1 MPHAIVAWGFLCS
14 REVAMFDV
22 NKFRLALS
30 KWFDRESAMFG
41 LAGMFYCQDRAKRDS
56 LTFAARA
63 VGNLPMKE
71 S

>member
-1 MPHAIVAWGFLCS
+1 
-14 REVAMFDV
+14 MFDV